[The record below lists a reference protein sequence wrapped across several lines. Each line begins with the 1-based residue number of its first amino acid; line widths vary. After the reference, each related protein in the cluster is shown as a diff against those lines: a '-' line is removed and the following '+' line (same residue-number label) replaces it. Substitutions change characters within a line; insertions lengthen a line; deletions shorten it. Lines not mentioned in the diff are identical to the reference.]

1 LSRGRNVLLLVDEI
15 DEFVFNNMQDYK
27 GKKFVSIDS
36 DNDLE
41 LDLDKPADE
50 KTEDRKTLSED
61 EQKEVE
67 EFFKKTLG
75 ARVAGVRFS
84 TRLLASPAIMV
95 SQMSPHMRKM
105 MKAMMMKNEVGA
117 SDVPLM
123 PSTLELNP
131 SHPII
136 TTLHSIRDSN
146 PDVAQMGC
154 DQVYDNAS
162 IAAGLLDEPRDMLDR
177 LNKITEMCVKMGAG
191 YNYATKEFGE
201 KPQAPIVEQPA
212 ATESSTTTAAAA
224 EEATTTTEEPLS
236 SSAGDS
242 KFEEHASST
251 DSSSKFEER
260 KFSDNGEMKADGEG
274 KFAEMKM

>member
-1 LSRGRNVLLLVDEI
+1 LLLVDEI